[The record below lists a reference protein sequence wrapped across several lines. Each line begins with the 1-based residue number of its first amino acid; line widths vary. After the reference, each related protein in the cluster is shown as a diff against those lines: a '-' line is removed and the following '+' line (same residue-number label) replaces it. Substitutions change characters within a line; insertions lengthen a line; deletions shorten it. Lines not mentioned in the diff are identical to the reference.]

1 MCESCINKMQYE
13 SSLRN
18 SREQSKVNDMKGNV
32 SSVKGNV
39 SSVKGNVSSI
49 KEEISGELL
58 ESKWKEQQQQQG
70 LSQL

>member
-39 SSVKGNVSSI
+39 SSI
-49 KEEISGELL
+49 KEEISGDLL